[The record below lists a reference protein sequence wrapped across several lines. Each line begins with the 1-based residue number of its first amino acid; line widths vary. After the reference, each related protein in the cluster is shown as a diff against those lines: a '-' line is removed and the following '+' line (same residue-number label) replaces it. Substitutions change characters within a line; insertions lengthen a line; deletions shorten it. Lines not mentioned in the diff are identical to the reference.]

1 MTSLSR
7 ITRKHQASG
16 LTACALSLALLFSAC
31 SGEQEPDA
39 TLPQEPAPLG
49 TARQAE
55 GVGVECDE
63 NLPSDSLTETP
74 KSAKTR

>member
-31 SGEQEPDA
+31 SGEQEP
-39 TLPQEPAPLG
+39 E
-49 TARQAE
+49 AE